1 MKRSEQTIYE
11 VCLRADCLRFVQ
23 EAKPHSPSFFQGRIH
38 RPQVCSWH
46 IRPTTGIPCVST
58 SLTDHETARSAW
70 GLVQPYAV
78 LTQGLTHDRWPPNPV
93 QRLEMRTAADGAV
106 EE

>member
-1 MKRSEQTIYE
+1 MLI
-11 VCLRADCLRFVQ
+11 VCGLCR
-23 EAKPHSPSFFQGRIH
+23 KPNLILLLSVRDEFTVHMFALGTY
-38 RPQVCSWH
+38 
-46 IRPTTGIPCVST
+46 PTTGIPCVST

-78 LTQGLTHDRWPPNPV
+78 LTQGLTHDRWPPNTV
-93 QRLEMRTAADGAV
+93 QRLEMWTAGDGAV

>member
-1 MKRSEQTIYE
+1 MFALGTY
-11 VCLRADCLRFVQ
+11 
-23 EAKPHSPSFFQGRIH
+23 
-38 RPQVCSWH
+38 
-46 IRPTTGIPCVST
+46 PTTGIPCVST

-78 LTQGLTHDRWPPNPV
+78 LTQGLTHDRWPPNTV
-93 QRLEMRTAADGAV
+93 QRLEMWTAGDGAV